1 MGLFQTVPFLQEAL
15 LFLLAFVVVFAIL
28 QKSKILGDGVAK
40 INSLVA
46 LAFALIFVGFSSATD
61 VVSKMIPWVAV
72 ALSVILMFLL
82 LWGFVGGEIGN
93 LPGGIKWT
101 LIALSAVFMIV
112 LLLYVTGWWTGFRQM
127 FDFDNSFLYTIL
139 AFVGVI
145 GAVVYVVVSSKKD

>member
-1 MGLFQTVPFLQEAL
+1 MGLFETVPFLQEAL

-28 QKSKILGDGVAK
+28 QKAKILGDEVSK

-46 LAFALIFVGFSSATD
+46 LAFAFIFVGFSAATD

-82 LWGFVGGEIGN
+82 LWGFVGGELSGMSSK
-93 LPGGIKWT
+93 LKYT
-101 LIALSAVFMIV
+101 LMTLSGVFMVI
-112 LLLYVTGWWTGFRQM
+112 LLLYVTGWLGTVREYLSV
-127 FDFDNSFLYTIL
+127 DNTTLYTIL
-139 AFVGVI
+139 AFVAVI